1 MAARVLFQTSARSH
15 GEASMGERILLS
27 GGCGFI
33 GSHLVRALLGAG
45 HRVTVLDDLSTG
57 ALTSLPASPHLE
69 FVQGSILDPVPVTR
83 AARGVDAVVHLA
95 GVVGMRLATERREEA
110 HRVAAE
116 GTRRLLEATGD
127 APALLVSSSAV
138 YGLGKGG
145 PVREEDAAG
154 PGGCL
159 QYDGGLPGYA
169 SGKLALEAAGAEHAA
184 RGRPVRVLRP
194 FNVVGPGQS
203 AAYGM
208 VLPTFV
214 RRALEGRPL
223 VVHDDGEQTRTFS
236 DVRTFVAC
244 AVRLLSRPEAWS
256 PTDLAV
262 NVGATTPIRIGEL
275 ARLVVEE
282 TGAEVPVEFV
292 PYHRAF
298 PGRRDVR
305 AREPDVSRLRSL
317 LGPVEWPGMRE
328 IVRDVVAWRRALAPS
343 WRATVPPPRPAA
355 SGTAGGI

>member
-1 MAARVLFQTSARSH
+1 
-15 GEASMGERILLS
+15 MGERILLS

-33 GSHLVRALLGAG
+33 GSHLVRALLVAG

-57 ALTSLPASPHLE
+57 SMASLPVSSHLDP
-69 FVQGSILDPVPVTR
+69 VQGSVLDPVPVAR

-95 GVVGMRLATERREEA
+95 GVVGMRLATDHREQA

-138 YGLGKGG
+138 YGLGKDG

-154 PGGCL
+154 VAGCL
-159 QYDGGLPGYA
+159 RYDGGLPGYA
-169 SGKLALEAAGAEHAA
+169 SGKLALEATGAEHAA

-203 AAYGM
+203 ASYGM

-236 DVRTFVAC
+236 GVRTFVAC
-244 AVRLLSRPEAWS
+244 AVRLLARPESWS

-262 NVGATTPIRIGEL
+262 NVGATTPTRIGDL

-282 TGAEVPVEFV
+282 TGADVPVEFV

-317 LGPVEWPGMRE
+317 IGEVEWPGVRE
-328 IVRDVVAWRRALAPS
+328 IVGDVVAWQRDLPRVRRPIE
-343 WRATVPPPRPAA
+343 PPPRPAA
-355 SGTAGGI
+355 AGTAGGI